1 MTFAAKS
8 ISTDN
13 RFYGV
18 EEGQVTAV
26 DQKISKNGII
36 KVKLVRRDDNMELEC
51 RMCQPMAGNN
61 YGFYWMPEVGDEVL
75 VAFIQGDMR
84 LPIILG
90 GLYNGMDKP
99 PADSHPKMRRI
110 QSVNGHRISFLD
122 ATESNGN
129 KGALVIED
137 AHGNT
142 ISMSNGK
149 IVIKS
154 VGIMEIDAP
163 QITLQGPGYKRIVSQ
178 SNNPI

>member
-1 MTFAAKS
+1 MSTTPRS
-8 ISTDN
+8 RSTDKS
-13 RFYGV
+13 FFGI
-18 EEGQVTAV
+18 EEGQVTSV
-26 DQKISKNGII
+26 DQEISKEARI
-36 KVKLVRRDDNMELEC
+36 KVKLVRRDDQTEYEC
-51 RMCQPMAGNN
+51 RMCQPMAGSN
-61 YGFYWMPEVGDEVL
+61 YGFYFMPEVGDEVL

-90 GLYNGMDKP
+90 GLYNGIDKP
-99 PADSHPKMRRI
+99 SAQHPKIRRI

-129 KGALVIED
+129 KGALIIED

-154 VGIMEIDAP
+154 VCFLEIDAP
-163 QITLQGPGYKRIVSQ
+163 QIILQGPGYKRVVSQ